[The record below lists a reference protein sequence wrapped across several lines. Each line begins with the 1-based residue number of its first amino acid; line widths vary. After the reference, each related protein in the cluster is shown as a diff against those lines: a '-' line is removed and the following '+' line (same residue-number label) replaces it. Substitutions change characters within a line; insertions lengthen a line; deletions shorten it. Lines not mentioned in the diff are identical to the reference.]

1 MNDDFGDG
9 PIKRS
14 RVFRLSFVVNA
25 GFSDHLE
32 AAETNA
38 IALSASMLLLS
49 MLQMRVHHV
58 RKPNAAVWLAV
69 AINLDADAIRVDL
82 AGRKVEAATASSV
95 CLASWRSTGP
105 SNTDVSSTRRPNR
118 QGPGSGQFL
127 TSSSAGASPS
137 REDAARTR
145 LHRPSIRLPVSPRA
159 PRVGDH
165 RSDADGV
172 PAYTCVCPLASVTLR
187 IFHGA
192 GTSNAWRSNR
202 NV

>member
-14 RVFRLSFVVNA
+14 RVIRLSFVVNA

-82 AGRKVEAATASSV
+82 AGWKVEAATASASSV

-118 QGPGSGQFL
+118 QGPGSGQF
-127 TSSSAGASPS
+127 SSSLRLRRERRDQGRTQRGRDCIDHPS
-137 REDAARTR
+137 GCQCRRVR
-145 LHRPSIRLPVSPRA
+145 L
-159 PRVGDH
+159 G
-165 RSDADGV
+165 
-172 PAYTCVCPLASVTLR
+172 
-187 IFHGA
+187 
-192 GTSNAWRSNR
+192 
-202 NV
+202 